1 MSDEPIIS
9 IEEFRKITG
18 FSSEDMDDS
27 AVLDAIDRLEALANI
42 YINQTKNAPEESWVP
57 NSTTPYCL
65 GGVIGHNKR

>member
-18 FSSEDMDDS
+18 LASEDMDDS
-27 AVLDAIDRLEALANI
+27 AILDAIDRLEALANI
-42 YINQTKNAPEESWVP
+42 YINQTKNTLNEAWVP
-57 NSTTPYCL
+57 SSTTPYCL